1 MRKLSTSI
9 LFCLLLPLLAMSQ
22 NADCGGAKDI
32 CKKES
37 IHIKN
42 PKGEGQDNKEA
53 DFMNC
58 FMNGDNFGQ
67 AEENSTWIK
76 FEIKESGTFTFT
88 ITPDERTDD
97 IDFVVFRLPSDGN
110 CARKEVVRCMAA
122 GDRGEAT
129 AESRCMGSTGLR
141 SGELDSSTDAGC
153 SDKNDN
159 TWLAPLKTIKG
170 EKYVLLVSNVSG
182 PRGWTISFGG
192 SAKLPCE
199 DKKPIA
205 DNGIKKPKDPKK
217 TEEKPKDNKPTPPP
231 PAVVAKPP
239 AKPEQIQGRTVEVGE
254 TVKITSR
261 KIKVKIWDSQI
272 EDGDVVS
279 IYLGDKLVLTK
290 HRLTTKPEEF
300 EFELPVGVKEH
311 YLTVYADD
319 FGRSEPNTAAIIIS
333 DGVKEQ
339 RIDLTAGR
347 KKQESVKII
356 TE

>member
-1 MRKLSTSI
+1 MNKFLT
-9 LFCLLLPLLAMSQ
+9 FFLPFLLAPNIFFSQ
-22 NADCGGAKDI
+22 NADCNTAKDI

-37 IHIKN
+37 LSVRA
-42 PKGEGQDNKEA
+42 PKGEGSDIKEA
-53 DFMNC
+53 DFMHC

-76 FEIKESGTFTFT
+76 FEIKEGGTFAFS
-88 ITPDERTDD
+88 ITPNERTDD
-97 IDFVVFRLPSDGN
+97 IDFVVFRLPANGD

-122 GDRGEAT
+122 GERGEN
-129 AESRCMGSTGLR
+129 AEASRCMGSTGLR
-141 SGELDSSTDAGC
+141 SGETDSSTDAGC

-170 EKYVLLVSNVSG
+170 EKYVLLISNVSG
-182 PRGWTISFGG
+182 PRGFTVSFSGT
-192 SAKLPCE
+192 AKLPCE
-199 DKKPIA
+199 EKKPVQPPVA
-205 DNGIKKPKDPKK
+205 KKTPPTTPPTPPVTATTDVIVEKEKPKK
-217 TEEKPKDNKPTPPP
+217 TEKPDKIN
-231 PAVVAKPP
+231 
-239 AKPEQIQGRTVEVGE
+239 GRDVELGE
-254 TVKITSR
+254 TVKIKNH
-261 KIKVKIWDSQI
+261 KIKLKIWDSQI

-279 IYLGDKLVLTK
+279 IYLGDKVLLNHHK
-290 HRLTTKPEEF
+290 LTTKPEEF
-300 EFELPVGVKEH
+300 EFELPAGIKEH

-319 FGRSEPNTAAIIIS
+319 FGRSEPNTAAIIIN